1 LTDGERKQKSQVR
14 GRHENVNGK
23 LKVYNVL
30 VAYFHHHSGRDR
42 EVMLE
47 KHDTCFGAV
56 AVISQLKLATGD
68 DVLYGV
74 EYDVHYS

>member
-1 LTDGERKQKSQVR
+1 
-14 GRHENVNGK
+14 

-42 EVMLE
+42 AVMLE
-47 KHDTCFGAV
+47 HAICFGAV
-56 AVISQLKLATGD
+56 AVISQLKLFTGD
-68 DVLYGV
+68 NVLYDV